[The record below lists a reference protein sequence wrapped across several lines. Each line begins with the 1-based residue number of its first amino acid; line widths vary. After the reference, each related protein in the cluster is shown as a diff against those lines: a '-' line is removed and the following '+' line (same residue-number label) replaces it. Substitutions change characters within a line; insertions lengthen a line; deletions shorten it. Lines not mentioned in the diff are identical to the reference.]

1 MHFYQN
7 YSEVINESTLDN
19 IFLLQKIFYRLLS
32 NNSTTILKDYI
43 FLYRHYFIHLFIKKN
58 QVTLVPR
65 ILLIAV
71 YL

>member
-1 MHFYQN
+1 MHVYQN

-19 IFLLQKIFYRLLS
+19 ICLLQKIFYRLLS

-43 FLYRHYFIHLFIKKN
+43 FIYSHYFIHLFIKKKSSD
-58 QVTLVPR
+58 VVPR